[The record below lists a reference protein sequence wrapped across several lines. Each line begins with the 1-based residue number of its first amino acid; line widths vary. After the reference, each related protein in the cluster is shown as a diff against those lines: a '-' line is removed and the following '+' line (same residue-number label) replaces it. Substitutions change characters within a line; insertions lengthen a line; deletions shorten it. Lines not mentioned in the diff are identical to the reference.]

1 MVDSYS
7 IGYVPHRRKR
17 FIMSYSGIEHKLR
30 VFISSKCGG
39 KYTIARKSLQKLL
52 DVTGLVETYVFETDP
67 ASSEDTQSAYLDY
80 VDNSN
85 LCIFLVDNADGVP
98 PAVLS
103 EEKRAKDKHLRLL
116 YIFCDENK
124 KEPTPMQEDVRK
136 LQSAK
141 YALAHEFSDIVSK
154 AYDSVMQD
162 VIAVYKKKEELFSVE
177 KSEVEPISAKALIT
191 ETYSLPATSFSKYPH
206 VACVLTKNI
215 LPVNPLNKEDEETSL
230 ERLLSEHL
238 QTVIF
243 QKPFDE
249 TIIDSI
255 CTEVSKE
262 NNGEICE
269 VLQLRYQAQKCY
281 YLTKYDECLMFEAI
295 NIISEAASEIPGQ
308 PYALAFR

>member
-141 YALAHEFSDIVSK
+141 YALAHEFSDNPHAGRCQKTAISK
-154 AYDSVMQD
+154 VCS
-162 VIAVYKKKEELFSVE
+162 
-177 KSEVEPISAKALIT
+177 
-191 ETYSLPATSFSKYPH
+191 
-206 VACVLTKNI
+206 
-215 LPVNPLNKEDEETSL
+215 
-230 ERLLSEHL
+230 
-238 QTVIF
+238 
-243 QKPFDE
+243 
-249 TIIDSI
+249 
-255 CTEVSKE
+255 CTRV
-262 NNGEICE
+262 
-269 VLQLRYQAQKCY
+269 
-281 YLTKYDECLMFEAI
+281 F
-295 NIISEAASEIPGQ
+295 
-308 PYALAFR
+308 